1 VTTHRC
7 RSSTVAAVGIL
18 RHRNDEP
25 PLKRFRMQTR
35 LLSIGD
41 DYWIEDG
48 DGQREYLVDG
58 KALRLRDTWE
68 LKDAN
73 RTTVARIKERKL
85 TVRDKMKIELADG
98 REVKVTKRIV
108 GIRDHF
114 AIEVEQ
120 GHDLKAH
127 GNVVDHEYEIE
138 GPDGKVAEISKRWFR
153 VRDTYGVDLVAPVDP
168 VLVLAVTVAIDAMA
182 HGHD

>member
-1 VTTHRC
+1 MATI
-7 RSSTVAAVGIL
+7 RSPSDKLWVVGIL
-18 RHRNDEP
+18 RHRHDEP

-48 DGQREYLVDG
+48 DGHRAYLVDG

-68 LKDAN
+68 LKDTN
-73 RTTVARIKERKL
+73 RDTVARIKERKL
-85 TVRDKMKIELADG
+85 TVRDKMKVELADG
-98 REVKVTKRIV
+98 RHVKITKRII

-138 GPDGKVAEISKRWFR
+138 GPDGKVAEVSKRWFR
-153 VRDTYGVDLVAPVDP
+153 VRDTYGVDIVAPVDP
-168 VLVLAVTVAIDAMA
+168 VIVLAVTVAIDAMCHD
-182 HGHD
+182 HG

>member
-1 VTTHRC
+1 VTDAARYAD
-7 RSSTVAAVGIL
+7 RSTMGIL
-18 RHRNDEP
+18 RHRDDDGAGK
-25 PLKRFRMQTR
+25 LRFRMQTQ

-48 DGQREYLVDG
+48 EGRRVYRVDG
-58 KALRLRDTWE
+58 KALRIRDTWE

-73 RTTVARIKERKL
+73 HDVVARIKEHKL
-85 TVRDKMKIELADG
+85 SIRDAMNIELGDG
-98 REVKVTKRIV
+98 RQVKVRKRLV

-114 AIEVEQ
+114 MIEVEH
-120 GHDLKAH
+120 GDDYKAH

-153 VRDTYGVDLVAPVDP
+153 LRDTYGVEIDGNVDP

-182 HGHD
+182 SHHD